1 MFCDGV
7 IITTWLA
14 GCLGPSRLVRREG
27 LALRDLEADWER
39 RRILPSAW
47 DLQGLMT
54 RGKRID
60 LWSAWLQRMLAL
72 QNVFVMLI
80 LLPGFRS
87 MRYLPQLVTP
97 FLQYS
102 ETQVQLI
109 FC

>member
-7 IITTWLA
+7 NITWLA

-47 DLQGLMT
+47 DLQSLMN

-72 QNVFVMLI
+72 QNGVCYANLI
-80 LLPGFRS
+80 TRVQEHEVPATAGDSLPT
-87 MRYLPQLVTP
+87 V
-97 FLQYS
+97 
-102 ETQVQLI
+102 
-109 FC
+109 